1 MSKMS
6 NMKTTVLLA
15 LKNLTR
21 QKRRSLMLALAIS
34 FGFFIVTAIDGIASG
49 AMKNLVEHIVQMN
62 GGNVMVQG
70 VKHQTGEDGEIVKKY
85 QFIIDEPE
93 FIENVFLNSG
103 IQYEYYACRTQS
115 GGTVIFNGKKVDTN
129 INGCNYQKETHLID
143 SFIVL
148 EGNIEDIYKPYSLVI
163 TKKTADSLN
172 VQIGDVVLY
181 STTTVTG
188 QKNVAEFTVSL
199 IIKDDSIMNSIM
211 IYAPIESINETMEMK
226 PNEYNCLSVFVEN
239 EKQDYY
245 AQQIEDAIRAT
256 GKPVTDRLQAKK
268 EAPNNIAGK
277 IRKQSINNLIP
288 ETIYAVAS
296 LNDAVPVLGQI
307 VSIVHAVTTM
317 ILIVIM
323 LIVMV
328 GISNTYRM
336 IMYER
341 IKEIGTMRAV
351 GMTGKQTGK
360 LFTTEAVILSLI
372 GAIVGVIVA
381 LIFMTCVCS
390 IQINFD
396 AFSFFMK
403 NNHLT
408 YEISVGSMIGKYII
422 MILLTIIAVRGTS
435 KSVSRLSPA
444 QALR

>member
-1 MSKMS
+1 M
-6 NMKTTVLLA
+6 
-15 LKNLTR
+15 
-21 QKRRSLMLALAIS
+21 
-34 FGFFIVTAIDGIASG
+34 
-49 AMKNLVEHIVQMN
+49 
-62 GGNVMVQG
+62 
-70 VKHQTGEDGEIVKKY
+70 
-85 QFIIDEPE
+85 
-93 FIENVFLNSG
+93 
-103 IQYEYYACRTQS
+103 
-115 GGTVIFNGKKVDTN
+115 
-129 INGCNYQKETHLID
+129 
-143 SFIVL
+143 
-148 EGNIEDIYKPYSLVI
+148 VI

-336 IMYER
+336 VMYER

-372 GAIVGVIVA
+372 GAIAGVIVA
-381 LIFMTCVCS
+381 LIFMSCVCS
-390 IQINFD
+390 VQINFD